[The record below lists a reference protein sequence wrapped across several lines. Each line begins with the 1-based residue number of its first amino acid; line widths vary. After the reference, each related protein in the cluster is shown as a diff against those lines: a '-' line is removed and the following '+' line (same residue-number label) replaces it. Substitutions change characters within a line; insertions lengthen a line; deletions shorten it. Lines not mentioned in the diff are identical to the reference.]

1 MATRCYQVV
10 IEQDE
15 DGYFVAEVPGI
26 RACYTQGETYEEV
39 IENIKDVLRMCLE
52 EMKSRGEEP
61 PEQSEIIGIK
71 RLEVAV

>member
-1 MATRCYQVV
+1 
-10 IEQDE
+10 
-15 DGYFVAEVPGI
+15 
-26 RACYTQGETYEEV
+26 
-39 IENIKDVLRMCLE
+39 MCLE

>member
-1 MATRCYQVV
+1 MPNRCYQVV

-15 DGYFVAEVPGI
+15 DGFFVAEVPGI
-26 RACYTQGETYEEV
+26 RACYTQGKTFEEV
-39 IENIKDVLRMCLE
+39 MVNIKDVLEMCLE

>member
-1 MATRCYQVV
+1 MTTRYYQVI

-15 DGYFVAEVPGI
+15 DGFFVAEVPGV
-26 RACYTQGETYEEV
+26 RACYTQGKTYEEV
-39 IENIKDVLRMCLE
+39 MVNIKDVLEMCIE
-52 EMKSRGEEP
+52 EMKSRGEEL